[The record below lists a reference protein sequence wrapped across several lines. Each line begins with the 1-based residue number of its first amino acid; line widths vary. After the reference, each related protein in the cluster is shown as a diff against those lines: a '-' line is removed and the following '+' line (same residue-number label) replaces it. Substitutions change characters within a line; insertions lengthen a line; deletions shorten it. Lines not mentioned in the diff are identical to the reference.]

1 MASSALSEIIM
12 FVAVLLIA
20 AFVTGILTTSTYK
33 ISIGIDKKG
42 DELSTKLSQDFEIIN
57 DPGKIIRNSESGITY
72 LYIKNTGKDPILF
85 TNDSFT
91 VVIDGN
97 IVIINDTE
105 QLTTPGSNVLYPGDV
120 GEIIVNY
127 NETGY
132 HRIKIISYTG
142 ISRIIKGY
150 IS

>member
-20 AFVTGILTTSTYK
+20 AFVAGILTTSTYK
-33 ISIGIDKKG
+33 ISVNIGKKG

-57 DPGKIIRNSESGITY
+57 DPGSIPRNSSAGITII
-72 LYIKNTGKDPILF
+72 YIKNTGKDPIIF
-85 TNDSFT
+85 TDDSFT
-91 VVIDGN
+91 VIIDGN
-97 IVIINDTE
+97 IVEISDTK
-105 QLTTPGSNVLYPGDV
+105 QLSNPESNTLYPGDV
-120 GEIIVNY
+120 GEIDVNY

-132 HRIKIISYTG
+132 HKIKVVSDSG
-142 ISRIIKGY
+142 ISRVIRGY